1 MSYKPTERMWSIKAV
16 KSLQEMETVLNDL
29 QDEGYTIKEVNT
41 NDLVIIYYK
50 EKPKRIDD

>member
-1 MSYKPTERMWSIKAV
+1 MWSIKSV

>member
-1 MSYKPTERMWSIKAV
+1 MSYKPTDRMWSIKSV

-29 QDEGYTIKEVNT
+29 QDEGYTIQEVNT